1 MINKTNMK
9 QLRYLKLLAILNLSI
24 FWTVGLNRNYAFA
37 QNNIVPDETLG
48 NGKSRVVPFEGNSAI
63 DTIQGGAISDSNLF
77 HSFQEFNVNED
88 GSAYFANP
96 EGITDIFSRVTGN
109 NPSNI
114 FGKLGVLGDAN
125 LFLINP
131 NGIVFGENAS
141 LDVGG
146 SFVASTANGIE
157 FGEQGSFSASN
168 PQAPRLLNVN
178 PSALFFNQV
187 AAQPIV
193 NKSRADAGINPSGTG
208 VVGLRVPNGKSLLL
222 VGGDVNFEGGQSNA
236 LGGHLELGGLKEPG
250 SIDLQIDDETL
261 KLDFPSDI
269 LLGNVTL
276 KDDARASVQ
285 GAGGGNLVVNA
296 DTYTATSGGR
306 LIAGTQKPVNAG
318 DVTVNANN
326 FIITGVGSTGIA
338 SGLYNQATSNVAANS
353 GNIIVNTKI
362 FDASLSAGIN
372 NRIDIG
378 AKGNVGDININ
389 ADFLSLRNGSQI
401 AALNFG
407 QGNSGSIKINADTI
421 EIIGISADR
430 TFPSGV
436 GSINSGFNSEAKAGN
451 VTLNTRILNIRDGGV
466 VTSQTSNRGKGGD
479 LIVTARESLNI
490 SGIAPSNLSN
500 NQFFRSG
507 LTTSSIEGSGEV
519 GNLKISD
526 TGIIKVEDGGV
537 ISTSTETQGAGG
549 NIEID
554 ADTVEIIGT
563 SSDRIFPSGLGSETL
578 AINSRAKAGNVT
590 LNTRILNI
598 RDGGIVSTQTFN
610 QGEGGDLTVTA
621 SESLNISGIA
631 PRKIISGFAPTD
643 LSNISSFISAL
654 STSTRGSGKAGNLKI
669 FDTGI
674 IKIEDGGQISA
685 STIGEGVGGNVEI
698 NADTVE
704 IIGVSTNGEF
714 RSNLVSETSGANFSA
729 KAGDISLKTQT
740 LNIRDGA
747 VLSTQSFNQGKAGN
761 INIQNSERIQLTNG
775 SILSTSQQ
783 SSGGAINITA
793 KDIRLFGDSD
803 IATNVFSGEGGGGN
817 INLNANTIIALD
829 DSDIL
834 SFAGDGK
841 GGDITF
847 NTEAFFS
854 KPLYN
859 PSSSTNNNANAL
871 TELDNNNRVDVN
883 ASGTV
888 SGTISGIP
896 DTTFIQDNLT
906 ELPENQI
913 DTNVL
918 VASSCI
924 VRNNQQNGTFFVT
937 GAGGLPINP
946 SDAPLSNYSTGS
958 VQSIPITSEKLPSST
973 TQSSWEIG
981 DPIVEPSGAYQL
993 PNGQIVLSRECS
1005 K

>member
-1 MINKTNMK
+1 
-9 QLRYLKLLAILNLSI
+9 
-24 FWTVGLNRNYAFA
+24 
-37 QNNIVPDETLG
+37 
-48 NGKSRVVPFEGNSAI
+48 
-63 DTIQGGAISDSNLF
+63 
-77 HSFQEFNVNED
+77 
-88 GSAYFANP
+88 
-96 EGITDIFSRVTGN
+96 
-109 NPSNI
+109 
-114 FGKLGVLGDAN
+114 
-125 LFLINP
+125 
-131 NGIVFGENAS
+131 
-141 LDVGG
+141 
-146 SFVASTANGIE
+146 
-157 FGEQGSFSASN
+157 
-168 PQAPRLLNVN
+168 
-178 PSALFFNQV
+178 
-187 AAQPIV
+187 
-193 NKSRADAGINPSGTG
+193 
-208 VVGLRVPNGKSLLL
+208 
-222 VGGDVNFEGGQSNA
+222 
-236 LGGHLELGGLKEPG
+236 
-250 SIDLQIDDETL
+250 
-261 KLDFPSDI
+261 
-269 LLGNVTL
+269 
-276 KDDARASVQ
+276 
-285 GAGGGNLVVNA
+285 
-296 DTYTATSGGR
+296 
-306 LIAGTQKPVNAG
+306 
-318 DVTVNANN
+318 
-326 FIITGVGSTGIA
+326 
-338 SGLYNQATSNVAANS
+338 
-353 GNIIVNTKI
+353 
-362 FDASLSAGIN
+362 
-372 NRIDIG
+372 
-378 AKGNVGDININ
+378 
-389 ADFLSLRNGSQI
+389 
-401 AALNFG
+401 
-407 QGNSGSIKINADTI
+407 
-421 EIIGISADR
+421 
-430 TFPSGV
+430 V